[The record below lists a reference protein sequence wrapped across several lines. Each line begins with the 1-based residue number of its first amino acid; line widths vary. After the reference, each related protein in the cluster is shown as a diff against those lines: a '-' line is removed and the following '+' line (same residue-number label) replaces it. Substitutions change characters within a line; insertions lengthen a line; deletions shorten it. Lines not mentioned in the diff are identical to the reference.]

1 MATHRL
7 MDMDRETE
15 SQTEAGSL
23 ESQLP
28 KKRKFT
34 ILDFLKT
41 YFGNLQVL
49 DPNSPGFLGL
59 IIKHSR
65 FEWFRG
71 WKVCCGQKL
80 VIAI

>member
-7 MDMDRETE
+7 MDMDHETE
-15 SQTEAGSL
+15 SQTEAGTL
-23 ESQLP
+23 EPQAS
-28 KKRKFT
+28 KETKIYHSGF
-34 ILDFLKT
+34 FKT

-80 VIAI
+80 VIVI